1 VLAHRPNVPPS
12 GGDITSALGTCDNEQ
27 VVGRG
32 SLARTSGWVG
42 ATVVAV
48 AVTTALLAALAMLWL
63 TVASDQIGLVH
74 CSRPESLRHE
84 C

>member
-1 VLAHRPNVPPS
+1 
-12 GGDITSALGTCDNEQ
+12 
-27 VVGRG
+27 
-32 SLARTSGWVG
+32 VG

-48 AVTTALLAALAMLWL
+48 AVTTALRAALAMLWL